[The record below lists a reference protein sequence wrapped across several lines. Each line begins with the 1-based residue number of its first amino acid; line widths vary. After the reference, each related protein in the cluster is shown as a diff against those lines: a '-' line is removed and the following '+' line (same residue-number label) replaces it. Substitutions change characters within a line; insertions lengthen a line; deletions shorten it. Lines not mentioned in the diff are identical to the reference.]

1 MVGGRGFYVRILNG
15 LGMRTLFCPFSFCT
29 LALRENPFSGSQLL
43 EVKVKMRSWRNRQ
56 TRTFKGR
63 VGNRVGSSPTDRT
76 NWAGIHWRLCF
87 CHFSNIPKL
96 IINLL
101 SQNLSGRVEVF
112 GSELRMILGFSL
124 ESSLRHL
131 P

>member
-1 MVGGRGFYVRILNG
+1 
-15 LGMRTLFCPFSFCT
+15 
-29 LALRENPFSGSQLL
+29 
-43 EVKVKMRSWRNRQ
+43 
-56 TRTFKGR
+56 
-63 VGNRVGSSPTDRT
+63 
-76 NWAGIHWRLCF
+76 LCF